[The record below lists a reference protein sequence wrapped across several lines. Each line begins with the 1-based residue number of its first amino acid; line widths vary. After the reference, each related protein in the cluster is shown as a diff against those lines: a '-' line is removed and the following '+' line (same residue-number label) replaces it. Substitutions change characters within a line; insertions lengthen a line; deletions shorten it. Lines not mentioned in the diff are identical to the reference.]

1 MRKLFERQLAKA
13 TGPSGELDINL
24 LANLVTSA
32 YDEAE
37 QDRQRTDRAISLMIE
52 EVHQTNARLLDAF
65 TIVPEGLVLLNA
77 EGKYVL
83 YNQRFVE
90 LYDPMRDTIRSAP
103 IFPIQFARL
112 YAEITIQTP
121 QERKGHGSRN
131 GYPARGRNTTA
142 PNSASAEIDGCALT
156 NDAPLTAEASEFTS
170 ISPT

>member
-32 YDEAE
+32 YEEADR
-37 QDRQRTDRAISLMIE
+37 DRQRTDRAISLMIE

-90 LYDPMRDTIRSAP
+90 LYDPVRDTIRVGR
-103 IFPIQFARL
+103 RL
-112 YAEITIQTP
+112 FRYNS
-121 QERKGHGSRN
+121 RGSSQKLLSR
-131 GYPARGRNTTA
+131 RR
-142 PNSASAEIDGCALT
+142 
-156 NDAPLTAEASEFTS
+156 
-170 ISPT
+170 